1 MDIIKLT
8 RELGAAIQ
16 QDDRY
21 AKFQA
26 AQKAN
31 EEDKD
36 LNDLMGKIQ
45 LVHMSYQHEA
55 SKEDANEQ
63 KLAAYETEFNDLYK
77 KVMENEHMRDYE
89 VARAEIDEMM
99 HYITGILALCIQGE
113 DPATCEP
120 EEEHHHCISCSA
132 GNSRGAESFL
142 FCGTAAERTVSEWQS
157 FLR

>member
-36 LNDLMGKIQ
+36 LNGQ
-45 LVHMSYQHEA
+45 
-55 SKEDANEQ
+55 
-63 KLAAYETEFNDLYK
+63 
-77 KVMENEHMRDYE
+77 
-89 VARAEIDEMM
+89 
-99 HYITGILALCIQGE
+99 
-113 DPATCEP
+113 DPAR
-120 EEEHHHCISCSA
+120 SYVLSA
-132 GNSRGAESFL
+132 
-142 FCGTAAERTVSEWQS
+142 
-157 FLR
+157 

>member
-8 RELGAAIQ
+8 RKLGAAIQ

-55 SKEDANEQ
+55 SISLHGLRTRQEAVTMQ
-63 KLAAYETEFNDLYK
+63 QCSL
-77 KVMENEHMRDYE
+77 
-89 VARAEIDEMM
+89 EMTRTAM
-99 HYITGILALCIQGE
+99 VSRHSTG
-113 DPATCEP
+113 
-120 EEEHHHCISCSA
+120 
-132 GNSRGAESFL
+132 F
-142 FCGTAAERTVSEWQS
+142 
-157 FLR
+157 

>member
-45 LVHMSYQHEA
+45 LVHMSYQH
-55 SKEDANEQ
+55 
-63 KLAAYETEFNDLYK
+63 LYK

-120 EEEHHHCISCSA
+120 EEEHHHCGGDCS
-132 GNSRGAESFL
+132 GCSG
-142 FCGTAAERTVSEWQS
+142 C
-157 FLR
+157 